1 MCLFDFILNTYK
13 AKEHVPEDR
22 DCVVLYLHGTSK
34 QLKVCIVRSPTQ
46 EVVPNLIGGWPPAL
60 DDCSDNGLYEAS
72 MLLLFNPWQDL
83 RKLKNGHNTFGS
95 MFTEFEMVM

>member
-1 MCLFDFILNTYK
+1 M
-13 AKEHVPEDR
+13 HV
-22 DCVVLYLHGTSK
+22 V
-34 QLKVCIVRSPTQ
+34 QSPTQ
-46 EVVPNLIGGWPPAL
+46 DVVPNLIGGWPPAL

-95 MFTEFEMVM
+95 MFTEFEMVMSDTVRERIDNIQSYHDCKWDQRGSDILFD